1 MIVQQ
6 IWGGVYRAD
15 FIARR
20 YPNCVFGKLGNKY
33 VAIVSDYPIRV
44 GNNAIVSVQEEI
56 KRQLYKV
63 DIDLRTGR
71 GFHPTE
77 LSMTS
82 YRFISVP
89 DTRINNNVYYI
100 YRIVG

>member
-6 IWGGVYRAD
+6 IWGGVYRVD
-15 FIARR
+15 FIASR

-44 GNNAIVSVQEEI
+44 GNNAIVSVQEEV